1 MELQGYNDMSRKRK
15 HELSS
20 ERKKQKSVEKE
31 LDNEV
36 KILNTAN
43 NRQTTTNKNKKD
55 ETEEITK
62 KIRDGEKQILELQQ
76 EESQWIKKIKFLSSC
91 RERMA
96 RNASQA
102 MSEARARKQE
112 LKVKELLILDLAK
125 KLQETEFK
133 LKSYVALYEEVKN
146 ARNKYVA
153 SIQNSSQNLAEMK
166 ERIKIVQNEVEILR
180 NESVEKDKALTES
193 RHGVQVEI

>member
-1 MELQGYNDMSRKRK
+1 
-15 HELSS
+15 
-20 ERKKQKSVEKE
+20 
-31 LDNEV
+31 
-36 KILNTAN
+36 
-43 NRQTTTNKNKKD
+43 
-55 ETEEITK
+55 
-62 KIRDGEKQILELQQ
+62 
-76 EESQWIKKIKFLSSC
+76 
-91 RERMA
+91 
-96 RNASQA
+96 

-133 LKSYVALYEEVKN
+133 LKSYVALQEEVKN
-146 ARNKYVA
+146 QRNKYVA

-193 RHGVQVEI
+193 RHGVQVEIYCRDSLRSEMNKQD